1 MKLKKCM
8 RDYPIPACIGVAAVS
23 FLLLA
28 AVSFLRKQ
36 LPESILI
43 DYIRQFINIL
53 MPLALALILGY
64 GWAYKRGSFG
74 KTLLAGLFALIL
86 FSFTFFVRASEA
98 ILNDETSWK
107 SAAGI
112 LLGII
117 NIIGIGFR
125 EETIYRGII
134 ANNLGIAYGKD
145 SRGVWKAVIISGLI
159 FGLAHLTNIIA
170 GVNPLKALIQVVSAC
185 AIGIYLAAVYY
196 RGGNLWTMML
206 IHSITDAG
214 GLFRSAFTNEADKV
228 GDINNLSLNGLIMV
242 PIYLALAIFLLRN
255 KKMDAVLDNLKQAA
269 ECDR

>member
-53 MPLALALILGY
+53 MPLALAFILGY

-86 FSFTFFVRASEA
+86 FSFTFFVRASES

-170 GVNPLKALIQVVSAC
+170 GANPLKALTQVVSAC

-228 GDINNLSLNGLIMV
+228 GDVNNLSLNGLIMV
-242 PIYLALAIFLLRN
+242 PIYLALAIFLLRK